1 LLTSAAALTALHWY
15 FQKEYF
21 RKVVHT
27 VSVAFLPVSKQ
38 AVEYENFVS
47 STTQEFPDRFLP
59 YVIGVELPFV
69 GPFEQFPWLQGAN

>member
-1 LLTSAAALTALHWY
+1 
-15 FQKEYF
+15 
-21 RKVVHT
+21 VVHT

-69 GPFEQFPWLQGAN
+69 GPFEQFPLLQGAN